1 MDTANLRRSSYGN
14 HYILKLLF
22 CSRSGGVLNGTRCFC
37 GSEDRW
43 LALSRED
50 RVRSTESTF
59 LFFASAQP
67 VLDAYRR
74 SELLSDKDL
83 LSHWT

>member
-1 MDTANLRRSSYGN
+1 M
-14 HYILKLLF
+14 
-22 CSRSGGVLNGTRCFC
+22 NGTQCFC
-37 GSEDRW
+37 GSKDRW

-59 LFFASAQP
+59 LLFASAQP
-67 VLDAYRR
+67 VLDSFRC
-74 SELLSDKDL
+74 SELLSDTDL